1 MGISSFTFNG
11 TASTSF
17 GLFVEY
23 RPPHVSP
30 KRVIQSISIAGRSGN
45 LLLDTGAYNNV
56 TTSYSVAF
64 IDNNVRSNA
73 IDIATWLYQP
83 DYCDLEDD
91 YYPLYYRKAVYS
103 SPFDLADVLGVA
115 GRANITFDC
124 KPQRYLKSGL
134 TAVTPTSGD
143 TIANN
148 YQPCL
153 PTITVQGNGTLTV
166 GSSVITI
173 SGNTGSMIIDS
184 DRQNATIN
192 GANANDKISV
202 SGGFP
207 VIDNGGSTISWTGLT
222 AVSVV
227 PNYWTL

>member
-1 MGISSFTFNG
+1 MNTFTFNG
-11 TASTSF
+11 TVSTTYGIF
-17 GLFVEY
+17 IEH
-23 RPPHVSP
+23 RPPHVTP
-30 KRVIQSISIAGRSGN
+30 KRVIESINIAGRSGN
-45 LLLDTGAYNNV
+45 LLFDTGAYNNV
-56 TTSYSVAF
+56 TMTYQIAF
-64 IDNNVRSNA
+64 IDNDVRGNA

-83 DYCDLEDD
+83 DYCTLEDD

-124 KPQRYLKSGL
+124 MPQRFLKSGL
-134 TAVTPTSGD
+134 TPITPQSGD
-143 TIANN
+143 TIANS

-153 PTITVQGNGTLTV
+153 PVITIQGNGTLTV
-166 GSSVITI
+166 GNSVITI
-173 SGNTGSMIIDS
+173 SGNTGSLVIDS
-184 DRQNATIN
+184 DRQNATIS

-207 VIDNGGSTISWTGLT
+207 KIDNGGSTISWTGLT
-222 AVSVV
+222 DVSVV